1 MRSLLLTFRRRSNSR
16 PKTQPKQSPR
26 SLRILLLVS
35 SFNGLTQRVWCA
47 LRDQGH
53 TVAVEFARD
62 AESIADAARR
72 ADPELILCPFLKERV
87 PTEVW
92 QKWTTVIIHPG
103 PVGDRGPSSL
113 DWAITEGRSE
123 WGVTALQAVE
133 EMDAGPVWATRTF
146 SIPIDPPTKSSL
158 YNGPVTDAAMSCI
171 EEVLAKISDPDFR
184 PTPLERLAKTHVRPT
199 MRQTDRAFSWDD
211 PAEAIVRKIRAADGA
226 PGVRTEIAGVG
237 VWAFDA
243 HIGPRQS
250 DPPGTVVAC
259 RDGAVL
265 VAAGTGSVWLGHLK
279 SIPDDAERATNGVK
293 LPAALVLGDHLPEG
307 LTAPTPAA
315 ATVEHCGPGRIHY
328 VRRGEV
334 GYVILDCY
342 NGALSTEGCNQA
354 LHVLRHA
361 IRQDTL
367 AIVLRGGS
375 GPFCNGID
383 LNRIE
388 ATVSPANPAAEAWAN
403 ITAINDVCRE
413 LIMCRSQVT
422 IAAYSG
428 SAGAGGVMLPL
439 GADLVVARDGVVLN
453 PFYEMG
459 LTGSELHTYT
469 LPRRVGPDAAKRLLS
484 EKLPV
489 GVAEAERLGMVDEVG
504 PRDPGPFGNWLHEV
518 ALRYR
523 DEALRERTL
532 RRKANVLDRDL
543 SVRPLDAYEA
553 RELGEMA
560 QDMFDDRHGFDAARR
575 AFVRKEPPT
584 RTPARLAL
592 HRAPG
597 FVRH

>member
-1 MRSLLLTFRRRSNSR
+1 LLA
-16 PKTQPKQSPR
+16 
-26 SLRILLLVS
+26 S

-47 LRDQGH
+47 LRDRGH

-62 AESIADAARR
+62 EETIADAARR
-72 ADPELILCPFLKERV
+72 ADPHLVLCPFLKERV
-87 PTEVW
+87 PAEVW
-92 QKWTTVIIHPG
+92 QKWTTIIIHPG

-113 DWAITEGRSE
+113 DWAITEGAAE

-146 SIPIDPPTKSSL
+146 PLPSDPPTKGAL
-158 YNGPVTDAAMSCI
+158 YNGQVADAALSCV
-171 EEVLAKISDPDFR
+171 EEVLTKIVDPDFR
-184 PTPLERLAKTHVRPT
+184 PTPPEELAPARVRPA
-199 MRQTDRAFSWDD
+199 MRPADRAFTWEER
-211 PAEAIVRKIRAADGA
+211 AESIVRKIRAADGA
-226 PGVRTEIAGVG
+226 PGVRTEVAGVR
-237 VWAFDA
+237 VRAFDA
-243 HIGPRQS
+243 HLGPSRS

-279 SIPDDAERATNGVK
+279 ALADDVEQRKLAGVK
-293 LPAALVLGDHLPEG
+293 LPATLVLEGHLPPDLASG
-307 LTAPTPAA
+307 TTAD
-315 ATVEHCGPGRIHY
+315 EHGGPGRVRY
-328 VRRGEV
+328 ERRGDV
-334 GYVILDCY
+334 GYVVLDCY
-342 NGALSTEGCNQA
+342 NGALSTEHCNQA
-354 LHVLRHA
+354 LHALRHA
-361 IRQDTL
+361 ARQDTT
-367 AIVLRGGS
+367 AIVLRGGV
-375 GPFCNGID
+375 GPFCNGIH

-388 ATVSPANPAAEAWAN
+388 ADDNPAAEAWAN

-413 LIMCRSQVT
+413 LITCREQVT
-422 IAAYSG
+422 IAAFSG

-469 LPRRVGPDAAKRLLS
+469 LPRRVGLEAATRLLS

-489 GVAEAERLGMVDEVG
+489 GAARAKALGIVDEIG
-504 PRDPGPFGNWLHEV
+504 PRDPGAFDAWLHEV

-523 DEALRERTL
+523 DTGVRERTL
-532 RRKANVLDRDL
+532 RRKADVLERDL

-560 QDMFDDRHGFDAARR
+560 QDFFDDRNGFDAARR
-575 AFVRKEPPT
+575 AFVHKQASA
-584 RTPARLAL
+584 RTPVRLAL

-597 FVRH
+597 FVRD

>member
-1 MRSLLLTFRRRSNSR
+1 M
-16 PKTQPKQSPR
+16 
-26 SLRILLLVS
+26 
-35 SFNGLTQRVWCA
+35 
-47 LRDQGH
+47 
-53 TVAVEFARD
+53 AVEFARD
-62 AESIADAARR
+62 EESIADAARR
-72 ADPELILCPFLKERV
+72 ADPQLILCPFLKERV

-92 QKWTTVIIHPG
+92 QKWTTLIIHPG

-113 DWAITEGRSE
+113 DWAISEGKTE

-146 SIPIDPPTKSSL
+146 PLPADPPTKSSL
-158 YNGPVTDAAMSCI
+158 YNGPIADAAMSCV
-171 EEVLAKISDPDFR
+171 EEVLAKLDDPDFR
-184 PTPLERLAKTHVRPT
+184 PTPPEELAKIQVRPQ
-199 MRQTDRAFSWDD
+199 MRQADRAFSWSE
-211 PAEAIVRKIRAADGA
+211 PAEAIVRKIRAADGT
-226 PGVRTEIAGVG
+226 PGVRTEIAGVR

-243 HIGPRQS
+243 YVGPRQA

-279 SIPDDAERATNGVK
+279 KIPDETPRAKNGVK
-293 LPAALVLGDHLPEG
+293 LPAALVLADHLPDG
-307 LTAPTPAA
+307 LTSPTAAAPT
-315 ATVEHCGPGRIHY
+315 VEQCGPGRVHY
-328 VRRGEV
+328 VRRGEI
-334 GYVILDCY
+334 GYVVLDCY
-342 NGALSTEGCNQA
+342 NGALATDGCNQA
-354 LHVLRHA
+354 LHALRHA

-388 ATVSPANPAAEAWAN
+388 AASNPAAEAWAN

-413 LIMCRSQVT
+413 LITCRNQVT
-422 IAAYSG
+422 IAAFSG
-428 SAGAGGVMLPL
+428 SAGAGGVMLPF

-469 LPRRVGPDAAKRLLS
+469 LPRRVGPDVARRLLTDA
-484 EKLPV
+484 LPV
-489 GVAEAERLGMVDEVG
+489 NVTTAQRLGLVDEIG

-518 ALRYR
+518 ALRYLDR
-523 DEALRERTL
+523 GLRERTL
-532 RRKANVLDRDL
+532 RRKAEVLDRDL

-560 QDMFDDRHGFDAARR
+560 QDMFDDRQGFDAARR
-575 AFVRKEPPT
+575 AFVHKHAPE

-597 FVRH
+597 FVRG

>member
-1 MRSLLLTFRRRSNSR
+1 MRSLLLTLRRRKNSSE
-16 PKTQPKQSPR
+16 PPET

-35 SFNGLTQRVWCA
+35 SFNGLTQRVWCE
-47 LRDQGH
+47 LRDRGH
-53 TVAVEFARD
+53 SVAVEFARD

-72 ADPELILCPFLKERV
+72 ADPHLILCPFLKERV

-113 DWAITEGRSE
+113 DWAITEGKTE

-146 SIPIDPPTKSSL
+146 PVPKDPPTKSAL
-158 YNGPVTDAAMSCI
+158 YNGPVADAAMGCI
-171 EEVLAKISDPDFR
+171 DELLTKLATPDHR
-184 PTPLERLAKTHVRPT
+184 PTPPEELAKTVVRPT
-199 MRQTDRAFSWDD
+199 MRQADRAFSWSQ
-211 PAEAIVRKIRAADGA
+211 PAETIIRRIRAADGA
-226 PGVRTEIAGVG
+226 PGVRTEIAGVP

-243 HIGPRQS
+243 YSGPPSS
-250 DPPGTVVAC
+250 DPPGTVVAS

-265 VAAGTGSVWLGHLK
+265 VSAGTGSVWLGHLK
-279 SIPDDAERATNGVK
+279 AMGDAERAVK
-293 LPAALVLGDHLPEG
+293 LPAAVVLDGHV
-307 LTAPTPAA
+307 PTTSKPTNDA
-315 ATVEHCGPGRIHY
+315 GPGRVHY
-328 VRRGEV
+328 VRRDDI
-334 GYVILDCY
+334 GYVVLDCY
-342 NGALSTEGCNQA
+342 NGALSTEACNQA
-354 LHVLRHA
+354 LHALRHA
-361 IRQDTL
+361 ARQDTT

-375 GPFCNGID
+375 GPFCNGIH

-388 ATVSPANPAAEAWAN
+388 AASNPAAEAWAN

-413 LIMCRSQVT
+413 LVNCRGQVT
-422 IAAYSG
+422 IAAFSG

-489 GVAEAERLGMVDEVG
+489 GVAQAKTLGLVDEIG
-504 PRDPGPFGNWLHEV
+504 PRDLAEFGCWLHEV
-518 ALRYR
+518 AGRYR
-523 DEALRERTL
+523 DRSLREHTL
-532 RRKANVLDRDL
+532 RRKIDVLERDL
-543 SVRPLDAYEA
+543 GVRPLDAYEA

-560 QDMFDDRHGFDAARR
+560 QDMFDDRQGFDAARR
-575 AFVRKEPPT
+575 AFVRKQPPA

-597 FVRH
+597 FVRD